1 MSKDSL
7 LEPPSSKKQQQPAG
21 SNKTNKNGV
30 PEFKQKVTKLD
41 VKIDNQ
47 VKDEFGCYSHD
58 ARLSMPDVLL
68 LGVCVEF
75 HQGRLIYPSDL
86 SQWKSWVAHEIWD
99 KIKMGAYPS
108 KWATQMYMGYVLFSF
123 VLAYIMPGPVVEEL
137 PIPSLNGKKASV
149 FRLSGL
155 IDHFGELMTV
165 AIIWGFVMSTLV
177 YVISVAMNKTQ
188 RMAGNLF
195 YDYFM
200 GASLNPRIGKVDLK
214 MWAEIRLPWPVLF
227 YLSLS
232 CLLKQY
238 ETYGKITA
246 PAFFM
251 VLAHFLYVNA
261 CQKGEE
267 KPHYTADLMM
277 AVSWGLITEF

>member
-47 VKDEFGCYSHD
+47 VKYEFGCYSHD

-137 PIPSLNGKKASV
+137 PIPSLNGKKARIYTELRAREESV
-149 FRLSGL
+149 
-155 IDHFGELMTV
+155 IQN
-165 AIIWGFVMSTLV
+165 I
-177 YVISVAMNKTQ
+177 
-188 RMAGNLF
+188 
-195 YDYFM
+195 
-200 GASLNPRIGKVDLK
+200 
-214 MWAEIRLPWPVLF
+214 
-227 YLSLS
+227 
-232 CLLKQY
+232 
-238 ETYGKITA
+238 
-246 PAFFM
+246 
-251 VLAHFLYVNA
+251 
-261 CQKGEE
+261 
-267 KPHYTADLMM
+267 
-277 AVSWGLITEF
+277 